1 VAAQASEKDNATG
14 EKTTRKDHRKTPMR
28 INLDPESQTTENEDD
43 WQSLPILRKQKH
55 SNLDNDHNWTEV
67 NSRKRQRQSP
77 ETLRAYKQTK
87 LNYWLA
93 SPTTT
98 SNSFALLD
106 ETPGPKEAIESR
118 PVKPPPLFVD
128 KVSNIQPL
136 TKMLQEIVK
145 DDYEIKTL
153 KAQRVKIQLKSAES
167 FSAVYKELKLR
178 NTEFFTYQPK
188 EERSFKVVLK
198 HIHPSTDTNEISSA
212 LADLRHN
219 VTNIWN
225 IKHRQTMQL
234 LPIFYFKL
242 QPSDN
247 NKDIYSLKR
256 PLRTIPQCT
265 NCQDYRHTKKFC
277 NRQAQCVKYAKAHHT
292 VDCPRKERSD
302 KVNCV
307 LWDRNNPANYK
318 SCTICKELQKI
329 TQHNLKGLNKQKNL
343 RSTLKICL
351 IKKGPI

>member
-212 LADLRHN
+212 LAELRHN

-225 IKHRQTMQL
+225 VKHRQSKQP
-234 LPIFYFKL
+234 LPMFYINL

-247 NKDIYSLKR
+247 NKDIYCLKSLLHCRVSFEAPK
-256 PLRTIPQCT
+256 PQRTIPQCT

-277 NRQAQCVKYAKAHHT
+277 HRQARCVKCAEAHHT
-292 VDCPRKERSD
+292 VNCPRKERSD
-302 KVNCV
+302 KVKCV
-307 LWDRNNPANYK
+307 LCDGNHPAIINQ
-318 SCTICKELQKI
+318 L
-329 TQHNLKGLNKQKNL
+329 
-343 RSTLKICL
+343 
-351 IKKGPI
+351 